1 MMDITDEKEL
11 VQRLRNG
18 DFEAF
23 EQLYRH
29 YRKRLAGNF
38 VKLLRSD
45 VLAQDALPDLFL
57 KVWNA
62 RATIDPTQSFRSSI
76 YRIAENPGIDI
87 YRTAARAKKLMQQL
101 LAVCDSGYTHVEEHI
116 ISEENIRMVRQ
127 IIAQLPAQ
135 QKKVYTLHKLE
146 GKSYEE
152 ISVLLRIS
160 PSTINKHIYR
170 AHRFVKSQLLKA
182 PQFTITLILTT
193 LLAGM

>member
-45 VLAQDALPDLFL
+45 VLAQDALQDLFL

-62 RATIDPTQSFRSSI
+62 RATIDPTQSFRSYI
-76 YRIAENPGIDI
+76 YRIAENQVIDI
-87 YRTAARAKKLMQQL
+87 YRKAARDKMLMQQL

-160 PSTINKHIYR
+160 TSTINKHIYR